1 MFAYKTNSSDYL
13 DYIASVYTREQIKAN
28 PDLCLL
34 LENEYI
40 KDNTELALRW
50 HEAKYGVYQDKYSF
64 VEFFLCNGPE
74 LDADT
79 ILHYRELCAFDPV
92 CMEIAYS
99 YLSDNSKLQQ
109 IRRDVYNKE
118 TDDCFQNPCF
128 YLGPFS
134 NVMGSTGDIA
144 NTLSPF
150 NQIANWIEGNTTNE
164 ARVRAKNKRDLAA
177 GLITQ
182 AEADARLAE
191 AIAKDAAERAK
202 QQATPNTGTPGSQT
216 VVDSTNVTD
225 GETPDKT
232 QSVGGS
238 RSCFST
244 VIIPAVERGWKMMMK
259 QITEGGCEFSKELM
273 SNANC
278 ITNAEKLGDKLSTPI
293 AEMLDLVTKA
303 NVRRQL
309 GDCGRVWSQLR
320 RMRLFGPD
328 NSYQPVTANQ
338 THPEIGTDGSP
349 NNPVS
354 RPNPTVSE
362 ALVTQPTKTEQPSSS
377 SDSKENDSHITTDEE
392 LWKLIEE
399 DNWVTIDGK
408 RYHKGEITAP
418 LDEYGIPL
426 WL

>member
-1 MFAYKTNSSDYL
+1 
-13 DYIASVYTREQIKAN
+13 
-28 PDLCLL
+28 
-34 LENEYI
+34 
-40 KDNTELALRW
+40 
-50 HEAKYGVYQDKYSF
+50 
-64 VEFFLCNGPE
+64 
-74 LDADT
+74 
-79 ILHYRELCAFDPV
+79 
-92 CMEIAYS
+92 MEIAYS

-182 AEADARLAE
+182 VEADARLAE

-225 GETPDKT
+225 GETPEKT
-232 QSVGGS
+232 QSAGGI
-238 RSCFST
+238 RECFST
-244 VIIPAVERGWKMMMK
+244 VIIPSVERGWKMMMK
-259 QITEGGCEFSKELM
+259 QLTEGGCEFSKELM

-293 AEMLDLVTKA
+293 ADMLDLVTKA

-320 RMRLFGPD
+320 RMRLFGPN
-328 NSYQPVTANQ
+328 NSFQPVIASQ

-362 ALVTQPTKTEQPSSS
+362 AITPPPTNTEQLSSS
-377 SDSKENDSHITTDEE
+377 STMTDKQFFQMLEDDEKNKFFNFNGQVFDAREVKDENE
-392 LWKLIEE
+392 
-399 DNWVTIDGK
+399 
-408 RYHKGEITAP
+408 
-418 LDEYGIPL
+418 IPL
-426 WL
+426 AL